1 MRAFSKALCPS
12 LKIIFT
18 REEILHWGGK
28 SWLYFKTAS
37 LDMLINASLMN
48 NTVRRLSY
56 EKVNLF
62 FYGLDPK
69 LRILSYEKVLF
80 VLDA

>member
-1 MRAFSKALCPS
+1 MFEAMD
-12 LKIIFT
+12 
-18 REEILHWGGK
+18 LHWGGK

-69 LRILSYEKVLF
+69 LRILSSEKVLF
-80 VLDA
+80 VLDAQANKTKIPTDTE

>member
-1 MRAFSKALCPS
+1 MD
-12 LKIIFT
+12 
-18 REEILHWGGK
+18 LHCGGK
-28 SWLYFKTAS
+28 SGLYFKTAS

-62 FYGLDPK
+62 CYELDPK
-69 LRILSYEKVLF
+69 LRILRYEKVLF